1 MSKQYDFA
9 NYKTPN
15 KYKKDTSNNNINTSN
30 KYKVSDNNFMNT
42 IGRTSGTA
50 NEAIDNVLTGI
61 FSVPEGVVDFF
72 ATGISSLLG
81 TLGNSKAEEKI
92 NKFIENKWADD
103 AALFYRKYGYKPKL
117 GGFYDFLNKAID
129 EPRISEVNGKRI
141 SDYSYTYDLGEQ
153 GHNFVVGIEESIGQM
168 LAKIA
173 IAQGIGSAAEGLGAG
188 THAVGKITEGVGLG
202 ITGLSAGGSSASQ
215 ALSEGASSKQALAYG
230 TLSGVTEA
238 GIESLSGIFGNKI
251 PGLGTATKKT
261 FGSIVLD
268 AVGEGGEEVAS
279 EFFDSLIKPL
289 TYTNHYEAPTLEELF
304 MSFASGTIVGGL
316 FGGLSSDVQTDAQQI
331 SNGINGNLEK
341 ISTLAEQFRKG
352 EITEQQFEAKKEKL
366 LKDNSR
372 WAKQINEL
380 LKKAKKQGKDI
391 LQEFADAGIA
401 QDGKSILQNDGGIYA
416 SIDPLTAQKE
426 AQYKFTNTNVD
437 EQIKGGIVNEQKINT
452 EFGGQPIINNQ
463 GIRNAQT
470 YTTKNTTNQK
480 GEIITNEV
488 LERNSKE
495 EIVDNRK
502 VNVVDSTFMANNW
515 SDTVKLVKQHGLN
528 IKVFSNSLSSNSNV
542 EVQAFI
548 NGDTVYI
555 NSAYA
560 SDSRHAMHEIL
571 HTKINDE
578 TRQKIIDKLKK
589 MSNYDSIYE
598 AYAEAYSDLSSI
610 DIEEEI
616 AIDAMAQLDAFEGLE
631 EFKEVR
637 DEILQ
642 NKTTESKTKDK
653 RNSIIFQ
660 RLNDLKRRNLTID
673 SVYTLD
679 EYIVFK
685 KDLQNKTYV
694 ELYSI
699 PNDGQ
704 YDDLIDSIEE
714 EIRNEEINRS
724 PKIINRVT
732 EIIKSRQ
739 RMYSS
744 DNVDAQQIRKSPNND
759 DGISSKQRESNS
771 RPNNGKSDNYRKD
784 KRSINLENVKKGER
798 SDEFR
803 RIQEESRKLSSSI
816 SQQERVNSFDD
827 SLYKRIRGIL
837 SREIRSFRGRNFDT
851 SRLVVNNDNFK
862 VFSNIDGTL
871 FHDCFEVAKTY
882 LKNGELVDLHTNY
895 DDCTC
900 YLSDDG
906 LSGFAITESGDLIS
920 VFNLSKEKG
929 WLRAISSIV
938 TKKAKTLDCYV
949 SPHQNLKGM
958 YEAKFGFKT
967 ASTMDYNMEYDHD
980 NIAKNHNMPQVAFMV
995 NTTEDVETKHF
1006 NKHQYD
1012 EAQEYQQSFV
1022 KKIKDK
1028 RSVKP
1033 SVDYAGNNF
1042 AKELEVRLSSIFKD
1056 SDIKVEYSKPK
1067 NVTRISTLIMSSKEE
1082 NLTIHTA
1089 KALAEHMW
1097 DYTKLSMD
1105 GETFTMSDLYE
1116 DISYLAKDLMR
1127 TKVRFRSVADVA
1139 DFYKERYV
1147 KAVQEYKEY
1156 KAFTILTK
1164 QLEKQA
1170 QTMFDKASKA
1180 NKHIGTYTTAKV
1192 KAFQEI
1198 LGKLK
1203 NIRKGKTIRSYFAS
1217 FAKLLEPQSAINMGN
1232 DEFNPELTPLGI
1244 VYDENMHQF
1253 FTELG
1258 EGDVNSHLT
1267 VKEMTQLKAYLK
1279 GLRQQFD
1286 RITKNQVV
1294 TRTGETVDITKKVEG
1309 YVEVS
1314 KVNPKVS
1321 NNKVFTYLD
1330 YISDAEAVCSYLD
1343 NHNVYGK
1350 GVFTDIHNELI
1361 ECHNVECATQLEFN
1375 DIIDNIMDRKT
1386 RKKYS
1391 KTLKTKHSVNIGKA
1405 NVNLSKDEII
1415 ALYMTLKDESGYKH
1429 IKTSGFYFEGKNGE
1443 FVRAHNHDLDIEVLK
1458 VSVESLLTEQDKVYI
1473 SAIES
1478 VIRKSKQ
1485 IKTNVDIKR
1494 LGYSNVIDG
1503 YYFPLIVHGGDGKSN
1518 FGNPSIKLRD
1528 IRQVS
1533 KTSFNNSR
1541 TRSFGALQIVGVT
1554 EMIQNYMS
1562 GMAKYNAYALE
1573 MDYINALFDTRFKD
1587 ENGKTI
1593 HLKYQ
1598 LNENN
1603 EIRNR
1608 IFNWLNNYFLD
1619 IQGANDVKQKNF
1631 IDRVA
1636 QFLRRGIITSS
1647 LGFNVASPF
1656 KQLPAYLLGFSD
1668 LRLSSMT
1675 KAFGKS
1681 IIKEKTKAQVF
1692 KYSPYLRMRFESGEV
1707 SRGHLLGAE
1716 GGKNVFTKAITD
1728 IQDVSMV
1735 PIQFV
1740 DELTILKTF
1749 EACKYEVE
1757 ANHKGDTT
1765 YKYGTEENFKEAAK
1779 MCEKLVREFQPNY
1792 TPVDKSA
1799 IQRSNSELM
1808 KSLAMFTLQ
1817 PTKMLSRLRQSAGE
1831 IHSLRKAIKE
1841 TKNNG
1846 KSSEALKER
1855 LGKANKKFAKTF
1867 TAVAMQGIM
1876 YTLIGRLIKTI
1887 IGKREWEEFFN
1898 DPENPILQEFI
1909 QDTYI
1914 GMFPVI
1920 KDLYGLFF
1928 NGYEM
1933 SLVNIDS
1940 VNDLIGTVGK
1950 LSTDIIEGKDVNW
1963 NNQLR
1968 KLSFAISGVL
1978 GLPTKNIY
1986 DIVYGVVGWFSPE
1999 TAYKC
2004 KNLFYQD
2011 SAGNATEAF
2020 KKTIE
2025 KGNTKQAV
2033 TILQTSF
2040 INNKTGVAP
2049 TQNVLEEITRLYS
2062 LGYEN
2067 IQPKNVSDTMEIN
2080 GETYQLKAKQK
2091 DTFKASYVKANN
2103 IMQNIMRTANY
2114 KKLTDE
2120 QKASLIKR
2128 VYTTYYDYSKS
2139 KILSTYTPSNKLSI
2153 LADSSID
2160 MAKVMTILTAVSSI
2174 KGTKTKSRKELVQAY
2189 IEKQTLTSNDKYLI
2203 YALAGYSIE
2212 EENEKKLKSYLRIK
2226 GLSPIQINTLLP
2238 AKE

>member
-30 KYKVSDNNFMNT
+30 KYKLSNNKFMNT

-103 AALFYRKYGYKPKL
+103 AALFYRKYGYKPKF
-117 GGFYDFLNKAID
+117 GGFYDFLNKAVD
-129 EPRISEVNGKRI
+129 EPLISEVNGKRI

-168 LAKIA
+168 LAKIG
-173 IAQGIGSAAEGLGAG
+173 IAQGIGSVAEGLGAG
-188 THAVGKITEGVGLG
+188 THAVGKITEGAGLG

-230 TLSGVTEA
+230 TLSGITEA

-261 FGSIVLD
+261 FGSIILD

-488 LERNSKE
+488 LKQNSKE
-495 EIVDNRK
+495 EIVENRK

-560 SDSRHAMHEIL
+560 SDSRHAIHEIL

-589 MSNYDSIYE
+589 MPNYDSIYE

-631 EFKEVR
+631 DFKQIR
-637 DEILQ
+637 DELLQ
-642 NKTTESKTKDK
+642 NKTTESKTKDR

-714 EIRNEEINRS
+714 AIRNEEINRS
-724 PKIINRVT
+724 PNIINRVT

-739 RMYSS
+739 RMHSS

-784 KRSINLENVKKGER
+784 KRS
-798 SDEFR
+798 
-803 RIQEESRKLSSSI
+803 
-816 SQQERVNSFDD
+816 
-827 SLYKRIRGIL
+827 
-837 SREIRSFRGRNFDT
+837 
-851 SRLVVNNDNFK
+851 
-862 VFSNIDGTL
+862 
-871 FHDCFEVAKTY
+871 
-882 LKNGELVDLHTNY
+882 
-895 DDCTC
+895 
-900 YLSDDG
+900 
-906 LSGFAITESGDLIS
+906 
-920 VFNLSKEKG
+920 
-929 WLRAISSIV
+929 
-938 TKKAKTLDCYV
+938 
-949 SPHQNLKGM
+949 
-958 YEAKFGFKT
+958 
-967 ASTMDYNMEYDHD
+967 
-980 NIAKNHNMPQVAFMV
+980 
-995 NTTEDVETKHF
+995 
-1006 NKHQYD
+1006 
-1012 EAQEYQQSFV
+1012 
-1022 KKIKDK
+1022 
-1028 RSVKP
+1028 VKP
-1033 SVDYAGNNF
+1033 SVDYAGKNF
-1042 AKELEVRLSSIFKD
+1042 ATELETKLSAIFRGQ
-1056 SDIKVEYSKPK
+1056 DIKVEYSKPK
-1067 NVTRISTLIMSSKEE
+1067 DVTRISTEIMSSQEHI
-1082 NLTIHTA
+1082 LTTNTA
-1089 KALAEHMW
+1089 NSLAEHMW
-1097 DYTKLSMD
+1097 NYTKVTID

-1116 DISYLAKDLMR
+1116 DIKYLKKDLMK
-1127 TKVRFRSVADVA
+1127 TKVRFRSVTDVA

-1147 KAVQEYKEY
+1147 EALTQYKEL
-1156 KAFTILTK
+1156 KEFTTLTR
-1164 QLEKQA
+1164 QIEKQA
-1170 QTMFDKASKA
+1170 QKMFDKASNA

-1203 NIRKGKTIRSYFAS
+1203 NLRRGKTTRSYFAS
-1217 FAKLLEPQSAINMGN
+1217 FATLLDKQSKVNMGT
-1232 DEFNPELTPLGI
+1232 DVFNESLTTLGTI
-1244 VYDENMHQF
+1244 YDENMHQF

-1258 EGDVNSHLT
+1258 KGNPNSQLT
-1267 VKEMTQLKAYLK
+1267 VEELKQLKTYLK
-1279 GLRQQFD
+1279 GLSQQFD

-1294 TRTGETVDITKKVEG
+1294 TRTGESVDITKKIEN
-1309 YVEVS
+1309 YVELA
-1314 KVNPKVS
+1314 KVNPVIK
-1321 NNKVFTYLD
+1321 NNKGMRYFD
-1330 YISDAEAVCSYLD
+1330 FISDSEAVFSYLD
-1343 NHNVYGK
+1343 NHNVYGT
-1350 GVFTDIHNELI
+1350 GVFTDIYNDLI
-1361 ECHNVECATQLEFN
+1361 ACHNVECATQLEFN
-1375 DIIDNIMDRKT
+1375 DIIEGIMSKKVR
-1386 RKKYS
+1386 RKYS
-1391 KTLKTKHSVNIGKA
+1391 KTLKTVHSVNVGKETIK
-1405 NVNLSKDEII
+1405 LSKDEII
-1415 ALYMTLKDESGYKH
+1415 ALHMTLKDEAGFKH
-1429 IKTSGFYFEGKNGE
+1429 IKTSGFCYEGKNVE
-1443 FVRAHNHDLDIEVLK
+1443 LRASNHDIDMDVLK
-1458 VSVESLLTEQDKVYI
+1458 ESVDSLLTEQDKTYI
-1473 SAIES
+1473 KAIEA
-1478 VIRKSKQ
+1478 VIQKSKQ
-1485 IKTNVDIKR
+1485 IKTNIDVKR

-1503 YYFPLIVHGGDGKSN
+1503 YYFPLIVHNGDGKSN
-1518 FGNPSIKLRD
+1518 FGNASIKFRD

-1541 TRSFGALQIVGVT
+1541 TRSFGELTIIGAT
-1554 EMIQNYMS
+1554 DMIQNYMA
-1562 GMAKYNAYALE
+1562 GMAKYNAYGIE
-1573 MDYINALFDTRFKD
+1573 MDYINALFDTQYKD
-1587 ENGKTI
+1587 SDGKTI

-1598 LNENN
+1598 LRKNNQIEN
-1603 EIRNR
+1603 RVWQW
-1608 IFNWLNNYFLD
+1608 FNNYLLD
-1619 IQGANDVKQKNF
+1619 IQGANDVQQKNWL
-1631 IDRVA
+1631 DRAV
-1636 QFLRRGIITSS
+1636 QFTRRGLVTSS

-1656 KQLPAYLLGFSD
+1656 KQLPAYLLGYTE
-1668 LRLSSMT
+1668 LSGVSLT

-1681 IIKEKTKAQVF
+1681 IYAEKTKAQVY

-1707 SRGHLLGAE
+1707 SKGHFLGAE
-1716 GGKNVFTKAITD
+1716 SGQNAVTKVITD
-1728 IQDVSMV
+1728 IQDVSMM

-1749 EACKYEVE
+1749 EACKIEVE
-1757 ANHKGDTT
+1757 SRHKGDPE
-1765 YKYGTEENFKEAAK
+1765 YKYGTEKNLQEASAL
-1779 MCEKLVREFQPNY
+1779 CEKIVREFQPNY
-1792 TPVDKSA
+1792 TSVDKSE
-1799 IQRSNSELM
+1799 IQRSQNELV

-1817 PTKMLSRLRQSAGE
+1817 PTKMFSRLRQYGGE
-1831 IHSLRKAIKE
+1831 ILSLRKAIKE
-1841 TKNNG
+1841 TKSNK
-1846 KSSEALKER
+1846 KSIDTLKTR
-1855 LGKANKKFAKTF
+1855 LNSANKKFTKAF
-1867 TAVAMQGIM
+1867 TAIAMQGIL
-1876 YTLIGRLIKTI
+1876 YTMIGRLIKTLM
-1887 IGKREWEEFFN
+1887 GKREWEDFFN
-1898 DPENPILQEFI
+1898 DPEDPLVLEFVT
-1909 QDTYI
+1909 DTYI
-1914 GMFPVI
+1914 GMFPII
-1920 KDLYGLFF
+1920 KDIYGAFF
-1928 NGYEM
+1928 NGYDIAIIDIDN
-1933 SLVNIDS
+1933 VNTFLSTVGDIGT
-1940 VNDLIGTVGK
+1940 DLISGK
-1950 LSTDIIEGKDVNW
+1950 EVDWT
-1963 NNQLR
+1963 NQLR
-1968 KLSFAISGVL
+1968 KLSFSISGVL
-1978 GLPTKNIY
+1978 GLPTKNVY
-1986 DIVYGVVGWFSPE
+1986 DIVYGVTNWFSPE

-2011 SAGNATEAF
+2011 SAGNATKAF
-2020 KKTIE
+2020 KTALE
-2025 KGNTKQAV
+2025 KGNTEQAI
-2033 TILQTSF
+2033 TILESSF
-2040 INNKTGVAP
+2040 INNKTGVSP
-2049 TQNVLEEITRLYS
+2049 NKSVLEEITRLYS
-2062 LGYEN
+2062 NGYQN
-2067 IQPKNVSDTMEIN
+2067 IQPQNVVDTIEIN
-2080 GETYQLKAKQK
+2080 GEAYELKVSQK
-2091 DTFKASYVKANN
+2091 NKFKEYYSKANQVAQS
-2103 IMQNIMRTANY
+2103 IVTSASY
-2114 KKLTDE
+2114 KKLSDE

-2128 VYTTYYDYSKS
+2128 VYATYYDNAKG
-2139 KILSTYTPSNKLSI
+2139 KVLSTYETSNKYSI
-2153 LADSSID
+2153 LANTNVD
-2160 MAKVMTILTAVSSI
+2160 MNKIMTILTAISSI
-2174 KGTKTKSRKELVQAY
+2174 KATKTKSRKELVQAY
-2189 IEKQTLTSNDKYLI
+2189 IEKQALSKNDKYLVFI
-2203 YALAGYSIE
+2203 LAGYSIG
-2212 EENEKKLKSYLRIK
+2212 EKNTKRLKTYLKMK
-2226 GLSPIQINTLLP
+2226 GLNSKQIDVLIP
-2238 AKE
+2238 SE